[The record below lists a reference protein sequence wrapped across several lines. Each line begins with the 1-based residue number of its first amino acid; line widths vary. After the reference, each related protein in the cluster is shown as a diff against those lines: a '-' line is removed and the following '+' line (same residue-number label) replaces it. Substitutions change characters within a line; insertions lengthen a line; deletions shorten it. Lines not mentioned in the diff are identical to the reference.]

1 MITNETKKL
10 VAQAT
15 LEELKNAQSF
25 GEFYNSPHEGWAV
38 LKEEVEEARE
48 NLAAVENYLQKAWDN
63 IRKND
68 SEELTANMLS
78 LNSFSLML
86 IYEALQVYAVS
97 EKAWRSFTGEA

>member
-38 LKEEVEEARE
+38 LKEEHKKEMETCGG
-48 NLAAVENYLQKAWDN
+48 YLKTLEY
-63 IRKND
+63 K
-68 SEELTANMLS
+68 E
-78 LNSFSLML
+78 
-86 IYEALQVYAVS
+86 
-97 EKAWRSFTGEA
+97 AWRLTWGKVNKDQHK